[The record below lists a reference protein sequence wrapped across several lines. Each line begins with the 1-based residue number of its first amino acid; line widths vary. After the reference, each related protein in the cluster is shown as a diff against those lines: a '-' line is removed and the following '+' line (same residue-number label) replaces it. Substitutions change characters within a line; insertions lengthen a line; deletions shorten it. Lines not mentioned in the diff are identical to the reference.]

1 MSVKAKLAVSSS
13 TPVDGGMLLPSIWK
27 VILRLG
33 SSGNNIKWNLTL
45 KTYFEYN
52 RETSATSSLMHR
64 IEMRMRLASMFRA
77 SAEEV
82 EGTPNGARLAPLT
95 LALELFPL
103 PLPLPLL
110 TLGSAWNLVP
120 RRTIPSRAMKSV
132 KKLVEAALL
141 VGR

>member
-1 MSVKAKLAVSSS
+1 
-13 TPVDGGMLLPSIWK
+13 MLILSIWK
-27 VILRLG
+27 VILQLG

-52 RETSATSSLMHR
+52 RETSATSSLMHQ

-77 SAEEV
+77 SVEEV

-95 LALELFPL
+95 LALEELFPL

-141 VGR
+141 VVVDQQRMDFLWKR